1 VNPLAARLRERIA
14 AGGPIRFSTFMEC
27 ALYDA
32 RDGFYARG
40 ARLGPG
46 GAFTTAP
53 VAAPFLARALG
64 SELRAVWR
72 RLGCP
77 EPFTVAE
84 VGPGDGS
91 LAARLAAELA
101 DLRLELVLCERAAG
115 MLAQARARVP
125 AARVVPLAQLAGVRG
140 AIVANEVHDACP
152 AHRLLWPDELLVGV
166 GPDGRFAFVAGPPA
180 GALGDGLRAAGVV
193 PVDGAVYEVSPA
205 QGELQRALARAL
217 ARGSLIVLD
226 YGEAGPARY
235 ERRVPRLRTY
245 VGGMPGGDVLAA
257 PGTQDI
263 TVDVD
268 FGAVRAAGE
277 GEGLRTTR
285 DCGQPEWLLEHGARA
300 AIAEL
305 PRHDT
310 ARLWLEA
317 LSDPEGSGAAFRVLV
332 QERD

>member
-1 VNPLAARLRERIA
+1 MNPLAARLRERIA
-14 AGGPIRFSTFMEC
+14 ATGPIRFSTFMES

-40 ARLGPG
+40 ARLGRG
-46 GAFTTAP
+46 GVFTPAP
-53 VAAPFLARALG
+53 IAAPFLAHALS
-64 SELRAVWR
+64 SELRAVWN
-72 RLGCP
+72 RLGRP

-91 LAARLAAELA
+91 LAAQLAAGLA
-101 DLRLELVLCERAAG
+101 DLPLELVLCERAAG
-115 MLAQARARVP
+115 MLEQATARVP
-125 AARVVPLAQLAGVRG
+125 AARVLPLAGLMGVRG

-166 GPDGRFAFVAGPPA
+166 GPDGRFAFVTGPPA
-180 GALGDGLRAAGVV
+180 GALGDAVRAAGAV
-193 PVDGAVYEVSPA
+193 PVDGAIYDVSPA
-205 QGELQRALARAL
+205 QGELQRLLARAL
-217 ARGSLIVLD
+217 ERGSLIVLD

-235 ERRVPRLRTY
+235 ERRLPRLRSY

-257 PGTQDI
+257 PGTQDL

-277 GEGLRTTR
+277 AEGLRTTR

-305 PRHDT
+305 PRHDRG
-310 ARLWLEA
+310 RLWLEA
-317 LSDPEGSGAAFRVLV
+317 LSDPHGSGAAFRVLI